1 MEHNKKRLG
10 KSLLPIFII
19 VLMVFST
26 FGIII
31 GGTSRSQTDPQKI
44 EYKEYEFKLDS
55 NNKWYT
61 YKDGQK
67 LEFLYDP
74 LTLENVYTG
83 DLFNKIFSHK
93 KTYLSVNPNEAPARE
108 IEFFRSV
115 SSSITNKPFILSCF
129 SDFKGC
135 ETLPLKD
142 CNDSIINEVLVINLV
157 SGQEAFQEEGS
168 CIGIVGNAE
177 TFIKVAEKIRLEYL
191 TNG

>member
-1 MEHNKKRLG
+1 MV
-10 KSLLPIFII
+10 KSKLILPLFII

-26 FGIII
+26 FGILI
-31 GGTSRSQTDPQKI
+31 GGTGSQTDPQKI
-44 EYKEYEFKLDS
+44 EYRGYEFKLGD
-55 NNKWYT
+55 NNKWYI

-74 LTLENVYTG
+74 LTLEKVYTG

-115 SSSITNKPFILSCF
+115 SSYITNKPFILSCF
-129 SDFKGC
+129 GDFKGC
-135 ETLPLKD
+135 ENLPLKD
-142 CNDSIINEVLVINLV
+142 CKDSIVNEVLVIKLV

-168 CIGIVGNAE
+168 CIGIIGNAE